1 VSTKG
6 ETVAVRHMK
15 IAMNGVTGR
24 MGRNQHLE
32 RSIAA
37 IRADGGVGL
46 PDGDVLMP
54 EPILVGRNADRL
66 QALCDTYGVERW
78 STNLEEVLADPEV
91 EVYFD
96 AQLTNLRA
104 PAVRAA
110 IAAGKAVYCEKPLA
124 DDLATSLEL
133 ARSAA
138 ERGVPNGIV
147 HDKLFLP
154 GLVKLRRL
162 IDSGFFGR
170 ILSVRIDFGYWVFE
184 GHIEPSQRPSW
195 NYRRE
200 DGGSIILDMYPHW
213 QYVIEDLFG
222 PIRSVVTV
230 GATHIPSRVDEQGQP
245 YTPTADDAAYGILE
259 LEGGTVVQAHSSW
272 TTRVHRDEL
281 VEFHVDGTH
290 GSAVAGLR
298 NCRQQHRSATPR
310 PVWNPD
316 LPNPID
322 FRAGWLEVPEIDLP
336 VNGFRAQWERFLR
349 HVAVGEPFPWTL
361 SAGARGSQLV
371 DAAMRSWAE
380 RRWVDL
386 AEVVA

>member
-1 VSTKG
+1 
-6 ETVAVRHMK
+6 VATRHLT

-37 IRADGGVGL
+37 IRADGGVTL
-46 PDGDVLMP
+46 PDGDVIVP
-54 EPILVGRNADRL
+54 DPILVGRNAERL
-66 QALCDTYGVERW
+66 QALCDTYGVSRW
-78 STNLEEVLADPEV
+78 STDLEAVLADPEV
-91 EVYFD
+91 DIYFD
-96 AQLTNLRA
+96 AQLTSLRA

-110 IAAGKAVYCEKPLA
+110 IEAGKAVYCEKPLA
-124 DDLATSLEL
+124 DDHATSLGL
-133 ARSAA
+133 ARLAA

-162 IDSGFFGR
+162 IDSEFFGR

-184 GHIEPSQRPSW
+184 GFTEPSQRPSW
-195 NYRRE
+195 NSRKE

-230 GATHIPSRVDEQGQP
+230 GATHVTSRVDEQGRTF
-245 YTPTADDAAYGILE
+245 TPTADDAAYGILE
-259 LEGGTVVQAHSSW
+259 LEGGAIVQAHSSW
-272 TTRVHRDEL
+272 TTRVHRGEL
-281 VEFHVDGTH
+281 VEFHVDGTQ

-298 NCRQQHRSATPR
+298 DCRQQHRSATPR

-322 FRAGWLEVPEIDLP
+322 FRAGWLEVPDIG
-336 VNGFRAQWERFLR
+336 VAKNGFRAQWERFLT
-349 HVAVGEPFPWTL
+349 HVATGEPFPWSL
-361 SAGARGSQLV
+361 AAGARGSQLV

-386 AEVVA
+386 EEVIA

>member
-1 VSTKG
+1 M
-6 ETVAVRHMK
+6 AVRPVT

-37 IRADGGVGL
+37 IVADGGVPL
-46 PDGDVLMP
+46 PDGDVVLP
-54 EPILVGRNADRL
+54 VPILVGRSEDRL
-66 QALCDTYGVERW
+66 RALAATYGVERW
-78 STNLEEVLADPEV
+78 STDLDAVLADPGV
-91 EVYFD
+91 DIYFD
-96 AQLTNLRA
+96 AQLTSLRA

-124 DDLATSLEL
+124 DDLSTAREL
-133 ARSAA
+133 ADLAR
-138 ERGVPNGIV
+138 ERGVRHGIV

-154 GLVKLRRL
+154 GLLKLRRL
-162 IDSGFFGR
+162 IDSGFLGR
-170 ILSVRIDFGYWVFE
+170 ILSVRIEFGYWVFE
-184 GHIEPSQRPSW
+184 GTLEPSQRPSW

-222 PIRSVVTV
+222 RIRSVVTL
-230 GATHIPSRVDEQGQP
+230 GATHIPERVDEGGAT
-245 YTPTADDAAYGILE
+245 YAATADDAAYGILQ
-259 LEGGTVVQAHSSW
+259 LEGGAVVQVNSSW
-272 TTRVHRDEL
+272 TTRVDRGEL
-281 VEFHVDGTH
+281 VEFHVDGTD

-298 NCRQQHRSATPR
+298 DCRQQHRSATPR

-322 FRAGWLEVPEIDLP
+322 FRAGWLDVPEVLTP

-349 HVAVGEPFPWTL
+349 HVVADEPFPYGL
-361 SAGARGSQLV
+361 DAGARGAQLV
-371 DAAMRSWAE
+371 EAAMRSWTE
-380 RRWVDL
+380 RRWVDMD
-386 AEVVA
+386 EVIA

>member
-1 VSTKG
+1 M
-6 ETVAVRHMK
+6 AVRPMT

-37 IRADGGVGL
+37 IRADGGVPL

-54 EPILVGRNADRL
+54 DPILVGRNPDRL
-66 QALCDTYGVERW
+66 KDLCAEYGVTRW
-78 STNLEEVLADPEV
+78 STDLDEVLADPSV
-91 EVYFD
+91 DIYFD
-96 AQLTNLRA
+96 AQLTSLRA

-110 IAAGKAVYCEKPLA
+110 ITAGKAVYCEKPLS

-133 ARSAA
+133 AEFAN

-162 IDSGFFGR
+162 IDSDFFGR

-184 GHIEPSQRPSW
+184 GHHEPSQRPSW
-195 NYRRE
+195 NSRRE

-230 GATHIPSRVDEQGQP
+230 GATHITSRVDEQGQEF
-245 YTPTADDAAYGILE
+245 TPTADDAAYGILE
-259 LEGGTVVQAHSSW
+259 LDGGVIVQVHSSW
-272 TTRVHRDEL
+272 TTRVHRGEL
-281 VEFHVDGTH
+281 VEFHVDGTN

-298 NCRQQHRSATPR
+298 DCVQQHRSATPR

-322 FRAGWLEVPEIDLP
+322 FRAGWLPVPEVDVA

-349 HVAVGEPFPWTL
+349 HVAIGEPFPWSL
-361 SAGARGSQLV
+361 AAGARGSLLV
-371 DAAMRSWAE
+371 EAAMRSWDE

-386 AEVVA
+386 GDVIA

>member
-1 VSTKG
+1 MT
-6 ETVAVRHMK
+6 

-37 IRADGGVGL
+37 IRADGGVPL

-54 EPILVGRNADRL
+54 DPILVGRNPDRL
-66 QALCDTYGVERW
+66 KDLCAEYGVTRW
-78 STNLEEVLADPEV
+78 STDLDEVLADPSV
-91 EVYFD
+91 DIYFD
-96 AQLTNLRA
+96 AQLTSLRA

-110 IAAGKAVYCEKPLA
+110 ITAGKAVYCEKPLS

-133 ARSAA
+133 AEFAN

-162 IDSGFFGR
+162 IDSDFFGR

-184 GHIEPSQRPSW
+184 GHHEPSQRPSW
-195 NYRRE
+195 NSRRE

-230 GATHIPSRVDEQGQP
+230 GATHITSRVDEQGQEF
-245 YTPTADDAAYGILE
+245 TPTADDAAYGILE
-259 LEGGTVVQAHSSW
+259 LDGGVIVQVHSSW
-272 TTRVHRDEL
+272 TTRVHRGEL
-281 VEFHVDGTH
+281 VEFHVDGTN

-298 NCRQQHRSATPR
+298 DCVQQHRSATPR

-322 FRAGWLEVPEIDLP
+322 FRAGWLPVPEVDVA

-349 HVAVGEPFPWTL
+349 HVAIGEPFPWSL
-361 SAGARGSQLV
+361 AAGARGSLLV
-371 DAAMRSWAE
+371 EAAMRSWDE

-386 AEVVA
+386 GDVIA